1 MALTVE
7 DRIAIIDLL
16 NRHGHLTDS
25 GEFERMHEIL
35 TADVDYDVTDLGGG
49 VLTGL
54 STIREAALA
63 LGAANPVAHHVTNI
77 VLTEESDGVVR
88 ALSKGIGINADGT
101 CGSVTYDDTIVR
113 GEQGWRI
120 RRRTVRARRVP
131 LTP

>member
-1 MALTVE
+1 MTLTLE
-7 DRIAIIDLL
+7 DRIAITDLL
-16 NRHGHLTDS
+16 NRHGHLSDTGD
-25 GEFERMHEIL
+25 FERMHEVF
-35 TADVDYDVTDLGGG
+35 TADVDYDVSDLGGE

-54 STIREAALA
+54 SRIQEAALA
-63 LGAANPVAHHVTNI
+63 LGEANPVAHHVTNI
-77 VLTEESDGVVR
+77 VLTEEADGVVR

>member
-1 MALTVE
+1 MTLTVE
-7 DRIAIIDLL
+7 DRIAITDLL

-77 VLTEESDGVVR
+77 VLTEEADGVVR
-88 ALSKGIGINADGT
+88 ALSKGIGINAYGT
-101 CGSVTYDDTIVR
+101 YGSVTYDDTIVR